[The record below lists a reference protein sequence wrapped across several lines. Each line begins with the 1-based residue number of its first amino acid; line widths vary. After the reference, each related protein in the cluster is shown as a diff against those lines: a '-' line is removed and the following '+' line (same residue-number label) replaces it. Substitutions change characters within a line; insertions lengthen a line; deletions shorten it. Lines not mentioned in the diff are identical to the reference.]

1 MILAHRPRIEA
12 FARGRR
18 AAERS
23 VLAWDDASDKVV
35 QEGLDGQAGVLAM
48 VP

>member
-1 MILAHRPRIEA
+1 VNAHRA
-12 FARGRR
+12 AARQLG
-18 AAERS
+18 
-23 VLAWDDASDKVV
+23 DKVV